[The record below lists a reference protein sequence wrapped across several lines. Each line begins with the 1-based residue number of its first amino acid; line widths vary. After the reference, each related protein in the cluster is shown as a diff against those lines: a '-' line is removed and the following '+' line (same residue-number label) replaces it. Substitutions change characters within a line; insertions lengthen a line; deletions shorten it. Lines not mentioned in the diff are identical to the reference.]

1 MKHFSTKFNVTSMKF
16 DTEFNTDAKRF
27 DTEFRS
33 LVKVIVGADELEHYE
48 GDYEITP
55 SVESQEM
62 LTKNK
67 MMDKDV
73 TIKAI
78 PYAEVSNT
86 SGGCTI
92 LIG

>member
-1 MKHFSTKFNVTSMKF
+1 MRHFSTRFNATSMK
-16 DTEFNTDAKRF
+16 F

-33 LVKVIVGADELEHYE
+33 LVKVIVGADEIEHYK
-48 GDYEITP
+48 GSYEVTP

-92 LIG
+92 SIG